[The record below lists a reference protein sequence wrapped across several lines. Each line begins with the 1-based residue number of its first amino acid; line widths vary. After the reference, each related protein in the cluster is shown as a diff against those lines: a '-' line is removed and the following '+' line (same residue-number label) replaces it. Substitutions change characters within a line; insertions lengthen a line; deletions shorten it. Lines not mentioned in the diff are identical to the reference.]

1 MAFKPGRARFLL
13 LELIAIFATQSY
25 LTSGE
30 VIMKMR
36 KITLMVLPML
46 FATGAALAQSP
57 QSTITEST
65 DPAKVAEV
73 ERRAEAL
80 RSGQASSTAPTMQQ
94 RMRGDAADGM
104 RGEHG
109 HMHGGKG
116 HHHGGRAHHR
126 GMHGD
131 HPKAAPG
138 SGGAAR

>member
-1 MAFKPGRARFLL
+1 MP
-13 LELIAIFATQSY
+13 
-25 LTSGE
+25 
-30 VIMKMR
+30 

-46 FATGAALAQSP
+46 LAAGTALAQAP
-57 QSTITEST
+57 ESTIREST
-65 DPAKVAEV
+65 DPARVAEV

-80 RSGQASSTAPTMQQ
+80 RSEQASTGTPTMQQ
-94 RMRGDAADGM
+94 RMSGDRAGGM

-109 HMHGGKG
+109 HMHGDGM
-116 HHHGGRAHHR
+116 GRHHR

>member
-1 MAFKPGRARFLL
+1 L

-46 FATGAALAQSP
+46 FATGAALAQAP
-57 QSTITEST
+57 ESTIREST
-65 DPAKVAEV
+65 DPARIAEV

-80 RSGQASSTAPTMQQ
+80 RNGQASSTTPAMQP
-94 RMRGDAADGM
+94 RMRGDMPGDM

-109 HMHGGKG
+109 RMHGGKG
-116 HHHGGRAHHR
+116 HHHGGPAHHR

-131 HPKAAPG
+131 HPRAAPG
-138 SGGAAR
+138 AGGPAR